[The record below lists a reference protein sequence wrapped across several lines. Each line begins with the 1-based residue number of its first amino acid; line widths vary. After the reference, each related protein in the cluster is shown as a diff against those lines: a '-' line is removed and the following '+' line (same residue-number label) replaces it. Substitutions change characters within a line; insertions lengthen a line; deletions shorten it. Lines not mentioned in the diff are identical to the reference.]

1 LQQVDN
7 QPVFCSKA
15 LNNESKELENEHGG
29 NGMPFYIL
37 IMLKNQAGLSKLY
50 VV

>member
-1 LQQVDN
+1 LQHADK
-7 QPVFCSKA
+7 QPIFVQK
-15 LNNESKELENEHGG
+15 LLMMKSKELENAHGG